1 MFVNPG
7 YVHYTPHA
15 IVTSL
20 LAALGWLG
28 KYVAKSIKA
37 EWQDAKGK
45 LDSIANTTQVQ
56 AENHLHT
63 IQENTAK
70 SNVLLERVVEGQ
82 AEMNGFLK
90 GAFRG

>member
-1 MFVNPG
+1 MFVNPE

-15 IVTSL
+15 VV
-20 LAALGWLG
+20 AAFITAFGWLV
-28 KYVAKSIKA
+28 KYVAKSIQQ
-37 EWQDAKGK
+37 EWKDTKEK
-45 LDSIANTTQVQ
+45 LNIMVTTTQVQ

-63 IQENTAK
+63 IQENTGK
-70 SNVLLERVVEGQ
+70 TNVLLERVVEGQ